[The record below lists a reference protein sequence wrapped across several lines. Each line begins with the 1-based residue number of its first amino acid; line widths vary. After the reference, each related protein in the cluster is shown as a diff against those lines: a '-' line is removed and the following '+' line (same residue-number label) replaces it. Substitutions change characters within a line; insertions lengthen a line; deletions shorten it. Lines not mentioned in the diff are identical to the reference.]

1 MSEITSNEMLFVLTI
16 FKSPEIQF
24 NANSIAKLIGV
35 SSMGAL
41 KIAKKLEKENI
52 LLPKRLGKA
61 VFYRLNFN
69 NEYALQYLK
78 FLLKRE
84 VEQADSYVKFW
95 VNEIKKIKSADCAI
109 LFGSV
114 LRKQKEAKDIDVLFI
129 TNKKKF
135 SLLKKEIEE
144 INMLNVKKIHPLYQ
158 TKGDLI
164 NNIKKNDKVILNA
177 IKGLIVFGEDLL
189 MSVIAK

>member
-177 IKGLIVFGEDLL
+177 IKGLIVFVEDLL